1 MEHRCPV
8 ALDPTGS
15 DIHAEG
21 SRIRAHGPVAR
32 VELPGGVA
40 AWSVTDYAVAREILS
55 DHRFSKD
62 GRRHFGAY
70 VDGEVGEDF
79 PLIGWVLME
88 NMTTAYGADHTR
100 LRKPCAQ
107 AFTPR
112 RVEALRPAVEAAAAE
127 LLDELAAVPAGEVV
141 DLKSRFAHPLP
152 ARTICDLFGV
162 PADAR
167 ADMLRGGE
175 VNVDTSITPEEA
187 AANVERW
194 HRQMLEF
201 VETKRREP
209 GDDLT
214 SDLAAAQREDPSLL
228 SDDELVGTLHI
239 MLATGTEPVKNLI
252 ANAVL
257 ALLTHPEQLE
267 LVRGGEATWQDV
279 IQETLRV
286 EAPVAHL
293 PFRFPVEDVEI
304 GGVTIPKGEPVLVN
318 YAAIGRDPA
327 LHGEDADRFDIT
339 RPDKEHLSFGHA
351 VYRCIGRPLALMEAE
366 IALSA
371 LFERFPNLSLAV
383 PPEEIG
389 PQGTFIMNGVAEL
402 PVFPHGRPT
411 TMKAAVV
418 DAPGAPWELRDV
430 PVPEPGPG
438 QVLVRIR
445 ASGLCHNDLWLTDG
459 HFPFPEFGTV
469 VVGHEG
475 AGDVVAVGPGVTNR
489 RPGDRVGAT
498 WVQGTCGRCDHC
510 RLNLP
515 LTGRS
520 GMNCAAPVM
529 SGLTVP
535 GHHAEYAVVL
545 ADSTVLLPDRVTY
558 EQAAPMLCA
567 GYTSWSAL
575 RAADPQPH
583 ERVAVL
589 GIGGLGHLALQF
601 SRACGFDTV
610 AITGSADKHGPARE
624 LGASTVVSDGR
635 ELAAA
640 GGADVVLVTGTS
652 YEAATDALQGLRP
665 GGRLVLATIDPEG
678 SFTIAPTS
686 PFWARRQQVIGAT
699 HSGLEHLAEAL
710 RMVADGAVDPVIE
723 VFPKERIAE
732 AVSLVAKGD
741 VRFRAVVTY

>member
-8 ALDPTGS
+8 ALDPLGA

-21 SRIRAHGPVAR
+21 SRIRAQGPVAR
-32 VELPGGVA
+32 VELPGGVT

-62 GRRHFGAY
+62 GRRHFGAF
-70 VDGEVGEDF
+70 VDGEIGEDF

-112 RVEALRPAVEAAAAE
+112 RVEALRPAVEAITAE
-127 LLDELAAVPAGEVV
+127 LLDELAALPAGEPV

-152 ARTICDLFGV
+152 ARAICDLFGV
-162 PADAR
+162 PAESR

-194 HRQMLEF
+194 HREMLDF
-201 VETKRREP
+201 VDSKRRAP

-214 SDLAAAQREDPSLL
+214 SDLVAAQRADSSLL

-257 ALLTHPEQLE
+257 ALLTHPEQLA
-267 LVRGGEATWQDV
+267 LVREGGATWQDV
-279 IQETLRV
+279 IHETLRV

-304 GGVTIPKGEPVLVN
+304 GGVTIAKGEPVLVN

-339 RPDKEHLSFGHA
+339 RPDKENLSFGHA
-351 VYRCIGRPLALMEAE
+351 IYRCIGKPLALLEAE

-371 LFERFPNLSLAV
+371 LFERFPHLGLAV
-383 PPEEIG
+383 PAEEIA

-402 PVFPHGRPT
+402 PVLLDARPT

-418 DAPGAPWELRDV
+418 AEPGATWKLRDL

-438 QVLVRIR
+438 QVLIRVR
-445 ASGLCHNDLWLTDG
+445 ASGICHNDVWLTDG
-459 HFPFPEFGTV
+459 HFPFPPV
-469 VVGHEG
+469 
-475 AGDVVAVGPGVTNR
+475 
-489 RPGDRVGAT
+489 RPGR
-498 WVQGTCGRCDHC
+498 GR
-510 RLNLP
+510 
-515 LTGRS
+515 
-520 GMNCAAPVM
+520 
-529 SGLTVP
+529 
-535 GHHAEYAVVL
+535 
-545 ADSTVLLPDRVTY
+545 
-558 EQAAPMLCA
+558 
-567 GYTSWSAL
+567 
-575 RAADPQPH
+575 
-583 ERVAVL
+583 
-589 GIGGLGHLALQF
+589 
-601 SRACGFDTV
+601 
-610 AITGSADKHGPARE
+610 AR
-624 LGASTVVSDGR
+624 
-635 ELAAA
+635 
-640 GGADVVLVTGTS
+640 
-652 YEAATDALQGLRP
+652 
-665 GGRLVLATIDPEG
+665 GGRRRRRRGPRCH
-678 SFTIAPTS
+678 APQT
-686 PFWARRQQVIGAT
+686 R
-699 HSGLEHLAEAL
+699 
-710 RMVADGAVDPVIE
+710 
-723 VFPKERIAE
+723 
-732 AVSLVAKGD
+732 
-741 VRFRAVVTY
+741 